1 MSQEEERKILQVTY
15 CRGLLWQRVDP
26 VGLYVSICF
35 VVVVLLCFCCICL
48 FVSVI
53 GTLVK

>member
-26 VGLYVSICF
+26 VGLYVSILFVFVLLLLFCF
-35 VVVVLLCFCCICL
+35 VFVVFACLLVL
-48 FVSVI
+48 
-53 GTLVK
+53 